1 MDLMW
6 PEGSDFSKPVRFFCS
21 TDVSNTEFF
30 GRYRRYLTADKDIL
44 RYRQEL
50 FRNILSV
57 KGLED
62 FLIALH
68 GKLTEYAPLM
78 KLPSYP
84 HADDAKIHRMLYPT
98 AYTALV
104 RLTYDTLRPMMRDI
118 TAVSIKNLFAQAE
131 ADSNSPEFRRLEA
144 YFRQN
149 ASSLR
154 EIRSVTVGV
163 NLDALY
169 RPKEAGIIALHREE
183 YRSGDLLDR
192 ILRLDFA
199 RDDFH
204 CIAPLTRIDSKLGF
218 GESQQVNY
226 AFLKAVGQVLDSGL
240 SHCGKRLLRYTREHI
255 APYFSLL
262 ESLTFVI
269 DAIRQ
274 LTGLRENDIPMCF
287 PNISEDGSARI
298 LSLYD
303 DTFARSLGR
312 KKTVPNNI
320 CFAKDIHCYLL
331 TGPNSGGKTVF
342 LRAVASAQCYF
353 QLGMPIPAKEA
364 DLPLFDGIFRMST
377 ETQIAADTVGRFE
390 RECMVLAEI
399 LEQFEEKSLLLMD
412 ETFTSTAPEEALPLA
427 AGFIARL
434 CEKGGK
440 CIFVTH
446 LHALQETLPQLAAF
460 RNQVDHLHAEVQ
472 GERRT
477 YSIRSGRAEAHSGA
491 REIAHKY
498 GLLG

>member
-1 MDLMW
+1 LMW
-6 PEGSDFSKPVRFFCS
+6 PAGSIFSKPVRFFCD
-21 TDVSNTEFF
+21 TDVSDTEFF
-30 GRYRRYLTADKDIL
+30 GRYRGYLTADKETL
-44 RYRQEL
+44 LYRQGL
-50 FRNILSV
+50 FRDILSV
-57 KGLED
+57 KGLGD
-62 FLIALH
+62 FLITLR
-68 GKLTEYAPLM
+68 GKLTEYTPLM

-84 HADDAKIHRMLYPT
+84 QTEDLKIHRMLYPA

-104 RLTYDTLRPMMRDI
+104 RLIYDNLCPMMGDI

-131 ADSNSPEFRRLEA
+131 ADTNTPEFRRLEA
-144 YFRQN
+144 YYRKN
-149 ASSLR
+149 TPSLR
-154 EIRSVTVGV
+154 EVRSITVGV

-169 RPKEAGIIALHREE
+169 RPKEAGIVALHREE

-192 ILRLDFA
+192 ILRLDFT

-226 AFLKAVGQVLDSGL
+226 AILKAVGQVLDSGL

-262 ESLTFVI
+262 ESLSFVV
-269 DAIRQ
+269 DAMKW
-274 LTGLRENDIPMCF
+274 LTSLRKNDIPMCF
-287 PNISEDGSARI
+287 PNISEDGSTRI

-303 DTFARSLGR
+303 DTLVRSIGR

-320 CFAKDIHCYLL
+320 RFAKDINCYLL

-364 DLPLFDGIFRMST
+364 ELPLLDGIFRMSAK
-377 ETQIAADTVGRFE
+377 TQIAADTVGRFE

-399 LEQFEEKSLLLMD
+399 LEQFDEKSLLLMD
-412 ETFTSTAPEEALPLA
+412 EIFTATAHEEALPLA

-446 LHALQETLPQLAAF
+446 LHALQETLPQFAAF

-477 YSIRSGRAEAHSGA
+477 YSIRGGRAEAHSGA
-491 REIAHKY
+491 REIARKY